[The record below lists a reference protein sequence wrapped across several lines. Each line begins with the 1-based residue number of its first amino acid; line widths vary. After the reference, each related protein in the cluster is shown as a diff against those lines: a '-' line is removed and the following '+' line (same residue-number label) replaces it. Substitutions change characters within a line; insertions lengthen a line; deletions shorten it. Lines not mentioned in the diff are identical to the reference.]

1 MNISIESEI
10 GKLEGVIIHTPGKE
24 VENMTPQNAERALY
38 SDILNLSVAQHEY
51 SEFRGVLNKL
61 TNTFELK
68 DLLVDVLKNGEAK
81 NHLLNN
87 ICFNEQSEYI
97 KQELEQLN
105 PNEFA
110 IQLIEGVPVNKNNL
124 TSFLS
129 NKRYALQPLHNLFF
143 TRDSAISIRNTVLI
157 GKFANLVRERESKIM
172 ETIFKFHPE
181 FKNDIL
187 DPHNSKSI
195 NHDNTTIEG
204 GDIIVARDDIILI
217 GIGMRTTSYGVDFII
232 DHLKQSKIKKH
243 IIVQE
248 LPKNIESFIHL
259 DMVFTL
265 LDVDKCMV
273 YKPVVIDQY
282 NLRTVHIEIDN
293 GEVVRIEEE
302 HNILEAL
309 SKLGLELKP
318 IFCGGNTDEWIQER
332 EQWHSG
338 ANFFAFS
345 PGKIMG
351 YGRNSYTIEELNKN
365 GFEVIKAKDVLNNK
379 THPDNFSKCVIT
391 IEGDELARGGG
402 GCRCM
407 TMPINRK
414 SITF

>member
-51 SEFRGVLNKL
+51 SQFLGVLNKL

-68 DLLVDVLKNGEAK
+68 DLLVDVLKNEKAK
-81 NHLLNN
+81 IHLLDN
-87 ICFNEQSEYI
+87 IYFSEGNQYLE
-97 KQELEQLN
+97 QELVKLT
-105 PNEFA
+105 PNELGTL
-110 IQLIEGVPVNKNNL
+110 LIEGVPVKKNNL
-124 TSFLS
+124 SSFLS
-129 NKRYALQPLHNLFF
+129 SERYALQPLHNLFF
-143 TRDSAISIRNTVLI
+143 TRDSSISIHNTALI
-157 GKFANLVRERESKIM
+157 GKFANSVRERESKIM
-172 ETIFKFHPE
+172 EAIFSFHPQ
-181 FKNDIL
+181 FKNNVL
-187 DPHNSKSI
+187 DPHKSESI
-195 NHDNTTIEG
+195 NYEKTTIEG

-232 DHLKQSKIKKH
+232 NHLKESKLRKH

-259 DMVFTL
+259 DMVFTM

-273 YKPVVIDQY
+273 YKPIVLDQY
-282 NLRTVHIEIDN
+282 NLRTVHILIDN
-293 GEVVRIEEE
+293 GEAAFIEEE
-302 HNILEAL
+302 RNILEAL
-309 SKLGLELKP
+309 NKLGLELKP
-318 IFCGGNTDEWIQER
+318 IFCGGNTDEWVQER

-351 YGRNSYTIEELNKN
+351 YGRNSYTFEELNKN
-365 GFEVIKAKDVLNNK
+365 GFEIIKANDILNGK
-379 THPDNFSKCVIT
+379 THPDNFSKCVIM

-407 TMPINRK
+407 TMPIKRK
-414 SITF
+414 SIDP